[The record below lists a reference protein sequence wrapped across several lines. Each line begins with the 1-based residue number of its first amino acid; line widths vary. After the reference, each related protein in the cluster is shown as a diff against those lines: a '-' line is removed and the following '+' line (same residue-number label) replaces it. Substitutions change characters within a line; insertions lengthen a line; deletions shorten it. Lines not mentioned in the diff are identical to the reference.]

1 MVCSVY
7 LAFQYQ
13 SVFEL
18 LGKTS
23 LYGRSE
29 CVITAGKR
37 ERERDRDRDRERQRE
52 REIESGVIK

>member
-23 LYGRSE
+23 LYGKPE
-29 CVITAGKR
+29 GAITAGKR
-37 ERERDRDRDRERQRE
+37 ERERERERD
-52 REIESGVIK
+52 K